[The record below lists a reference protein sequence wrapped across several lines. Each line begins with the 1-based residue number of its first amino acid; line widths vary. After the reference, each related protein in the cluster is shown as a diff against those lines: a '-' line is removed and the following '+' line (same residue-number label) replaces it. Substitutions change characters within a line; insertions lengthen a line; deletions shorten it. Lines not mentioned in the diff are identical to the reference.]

1 MRAAEFG
8 ARRHGEPLLAL
19 TAAILL
25 VLLSGGGL
33 IFWIGLRPSVA
44 YDPWGYIDLR
54 TSPVARRAQHCASP
68 LARRPTRCGSFRP
81 RATRAPEGDG
91 SLLQPMV
98 RAHNMLV
105 TAAGELS
112 DEEEDA
118 NDNEPRTFTHV
129 CRRRADSRCSTDS
142 ILTLA
147 NPAAVDSSGRL
158 DGSSHM
164 WIPSSV
170 EGETLAMRSLV
181 APALTE
187 AVATSRTP
195 YRRRAS
201 AASSL
206 APAAFTSSLVVT
218 FAKRISSVL
227 QEGTTTLLRGKEN
240 SYASDD
246 VADYDKS
253 AGRLPMAP
261 PTSAAADLLIG
272 LEPPPPSADAPPR
285 EGDLVEVRACSSRV
299 PTASASSA
307 NAALTQDVWAASTG
321 ELYLGKG
328 GKRGRDTAGARWE
341 AAARATLARQNE
353 EGKMRG
359 DGVRD
364 KEGLGTCRQALENGN
379 WRSRAAPAAVE
390 VVEEVVAR
398 AAYDSPRTRSGRMD
412 DVTWFIVQLV
422 AGGLLW
428 LCVVGGIASHHL
440 LRLAPI
446 LRYTIT
452 HAANIIL
459 TSILAS
465 ACGLGLIGWLSA
477 MGWPSAQYT
486 VGDSCDRSA
495 GGLALRWNLGAH
507 GGCIHAYALLTP
519 LIVLPITLDAAFT
532 LAHTLEYSWRAHAG
546 DVAEERFAATLAI
559 AMPRMLAAATAAAA
573 APLTAAFTSLPRQRR
588 AYAAPAPV
596 LQLAAAV

>member
-1 MRAAEFG
+1 MDQIFAIMEALALATLIFLASLACLQVVSWRRYPQHIIHTHAPFLLSLIPWKPRLEGGGFG
-8 ARRHGEPLLAL
+8 RTTAREPLLAL

-54 TSPVARRAQHCASP
+54 TSPVARRAQHS
-68 LARRPTRCGSFRP
+68 RRAFGPPPDTLWVLSTACDTRSVC
-81 RATRAPEGDG
+81 DG

-170 EGETLAMRSLV
+170 EGETAQPYEVRMRSLV
-181 APALTE
+181 APALTSRGGGG
-187 AVATSRTP
+187 ATSR
-195 YRRRAS
+195 RS
-201 AASSL
+201 ASSYTL
-206 APAAFTSSLVVT
+206 PPPSLQQTSFSLEAPAAPFISLVVT
-218 FAKRISSVL
+218 LPNASPLFC
-227 QEGTTTLLRGKEN
+227 GGHDHLLRGREN

-246 VADYDKS
+246 AADYDKS

-261 PTSAAADLLIG
+261 PTSLAAADLLIG
-272 LEPPPPSADAPPR
+272 LEPPPPSADAP
-285 EGDLVEVRACSSRV
+285 LFARATLSKFELAPPAV
-299 PTASASSA
+299 TASASSA

-364 KEGLGTCRQALENGN
+364 KKGSALADKLSKMATGGAVSSTSSGGGGGGGG
-379 WRSRAAPAAVE
+379 RSCSLRFTW
-390 VVEEVVAR
+390 
-398 AAYDSPRTRSGRMD
+398 DSPGGRMD

-465 ACGLGLIGWLSA
+465 ACGLGLS
-477 MGWPSAQYT
+477 
-486 VGDSCDRSA
+486 VG
-495 GGLALRWNLGAH
+495 
-507 GGCIHAYALLTP
+507 
-519 LIVLPITLDAAFT
+519 
-532 LAHTLEYSWRAHAG
+532 
-546 DVAEERFAATLAI
+546 
-559 AMPRMLAAATAAAA
+559 
-573 APLTAAFTSLPRQRR
+573 
-588 AYAAPAPV
+588 
-596 LQLAAAV
+596 